1 MRRQHMWS
9 NSNALDP
16 VRPPSASTSKSP
28 SISERV
34 ETSRAGRVDNPHLPQ
49 RPQGGA
55 GARAQV
61 GAVSSESRHKR
72 KAVERSEQAE
82 APAGRGRCPRMI
94 AACQERQDDGRPLD
108 SVRFELFA
116 VLATSPNRRD
126 ILPIL
131 VSQNDRSPRSMEIGE
146 ISAIGDHRQNPR
158 TQYRARPTRRHRG
171 WVAGLVHP
179 RDVTPM
185 PEPGDVSPGFIAE
198 ACRSCR
204 MVYDHNFQATHC
216 AEPPAWTGRWRSPRG
231 DGGGSC
237 GSAPTISTG
246 SRGCASSG
254 DGKGR
259 PSADWG
265 SRQKHPSAEGAIR
278 SGCSC

>member
-49 RPQGGA
+49 RPQGGS
-55 GARAQV
+55 GARGQV

-146 ISAIGDHRQNPR
+146 ISAIGTTAKPTDPVSSPAHTSPSGLGCGPR
-158 TQYRARPTRRHRG
+158 PPSGRDSNARARRRLPRLHRR
-171 WVAGLVHP
+171 GLPVLSDGVRP
-179 RDVTPM
+179 QL
-185 PEPGDVSPGFIAE
+185 PGDPLRRAAGMDGTLALAAGRRWWVVWVCP
-198 ACRSCR
+198 
-204 MVYDHNFQATHC
+204 DHLDGLTRLREFGRRQG
-216 AEPPAWTGRWRSPRG
+216 PPER
-231 DGGGSC
+231 
-237 GSAPTISTG
+237 
-246 SRGCASSG
+246 
-254 DGKGR
+254 
-259 PSADWG
+259 
-265 SRQKHPSAEGAIR
+265 
-278 SGCSC
+278 